1 MENRGHRP
9 GGRRVQGFEDLC
21 VQLTQRQLKALG
33 ARRDPQTGRYD
44 GPSDSTF
51 HRALNAVV
59 ANPQV
64 REQLLRQ
71 NVDPAPA
78 QTPQQFQSFIESEYE
93 RWGKTIRGANIR
105 AE

>member
-1 MENRGHRP
+1 MGDLPWRKPSRP
-9 GGRRVQGFEDLC
+9 HDRFAGAERRLRRFQIVTADDAPDTGCAGPQSRFC
-21 VQLTQRQLKALG
+21 VQQQLVKM
-33 ARRDPQTGRYD
+33 
-44 GPSDSTF
+44 
-51 HRALNAVV
+51 
-59 ANPQV
+59 
-64 REQLLRQ
+64 